1 MTELP
6 EKFEKYDMLEYL
18 ANSFPYNKEDYAV
31 EAKALL
37 DLMGTYYTSMG
48 YPVILRE
55 MVRQL
60 IDENYKPRIQAF
72 FRGGTKYANKE
83 LEKFGKQFNDAFIET
98 IGQYWEENEA

>member
-6 EKFEKYDMLEYL
+6 KKFEKYDMLEYL
-18 ANSFPYNKEDYAV
+18 ANSFSYNKEDYEV

-37 DLMGTYYTSMG
+37 DLMGTYYTTMG

-60 IDENYKPRIQAF
+60 IEEEYKPRVQAF

-83 LEKFGKQFNDAFIET
+83 LEKFGKQFQDAFIET
-98 IGQYWEENEA
+98 MGLH